1 MFTAMME
8 NAFAQQYALATSARG
23 VLLDYCAGLA
33 PAHFVAPVAEMNN
46 GSIRNLL
53 VHVAGCY
60 AYWLGEVGLSRPA
73 ARPQPE
79 TVSDVAALRALFAEV
94 DALVAEFGRHY
105 AAAWLVPKQFVL
117 PRQQQLHELTP
128 LQLFTHVLTHEFHHK
143 GQVLS
148 MSRLLGYVPVDTD
161 VIRT

>member
-1 MFTAMME
+1 MKAIFS
-8 NAFAQQYALATSARG
+8 QQYALVTSARA

-33 PAHFVAPVAEMNN
+33 PAHFATPVAALNN
-46 GSIRNLL
+46 GSIRELL

-60 AYWLGEVGLSRPA
+60 HYWLGEVGLSRPT
-73 ARPQPE
+73 ARLRPE
-79 TVSDVAALRALFAEV
+79 AVPDVAALRAVFAEV
-94 DALVAEFGRHY
+94 DALVAEFMQHY
-105 AAAWLVPKQFVL
+105 ASDWLTARTFDL
-117 PRQQQLHELTP
+117 PRQRQPHALTP
-128 LQLFTHVLTHEFHHK
+128 LQLFTHTLTHEFHHK